1 MKHTKIAELLKST
14 EYYKEV
20 TVNGWVRS
28 RRGAKSVAFI
38 ALNDGSTIHTIQIVA
53 EIVKFGEEILKGVT
67 TGACI
72 SATGKLVQSQGQGQS
87 VEIQAEKIEVLGNAD
102 SESYPLQKKGH
113 TLEFLRDIAH
123 LRPRTNTFG
132 AILRLRH
139 HISFAI
145 HKFFNDRG
153 FFYLHTPI
161 VTGSDAEGAGEMFR
175 VTTLDLNKLPQKDG
189 KIDFEKDFFGK
200 ETNLTV
206 SGQLEGELGAMGVGL
221 VYTFGPTFRA
231 ENSNTPR
238 HLAEFWMIEPEM
250 AFHEINDNMD
260 VAESMLKY
268 VISYVLALCKDD
280 LNFLCEHYDKEL
292 LNRLNLVASSTFK
305 RITYTEGIEI
315 LEKSGKKF
323 EFSVSWGIDMQ
334 REHENFLVEHF
345 NVPVIVT
352 NYPKDIKAFYMKQN
366 DDGKTVR
373 GMDVLFPYVGEI
385 IGGSQREENY
395 DKLCRRMQ
403 EMNIPE
409 KDLWWY
415 LETRKFGTCPHSG
428 FGLGLERLVLFITG
442 MTNVRDVIPFPRTP
456 KNAEF

>member
-1 MKHTKIAELLKST
+1 MQHTKISELLKSAD
-14 EYYKEV
+14 YNKEV
-20 TVNGWVRS
+20 TVKGWVRS

-38 ALNDGSTIHTIQIVA
+38 ALNDGSVIHTIQCVA
-53 EIVKFGEEILKGVT
+53 EIAKFGEEVLKGVT

-72 SATGKLVQSQGQGQS
+72 SVTGKLVQSQGQGQS
-87 VEIQAEKIEVLGNAD
+87 VEIQAEKISILGNAD
-102 SESYPLQKKGH
+102 ETYPLQKKGH

-145 HKFFNDRG
+145 HQFFNDRG
-153 FFYLHTPI
+153 FFYLHTPVI
-161 VTGSDAEGAGEMFR
+161 TGSDAEGAGEMFR
-175 VTTLDLNKLPQKDG
+175 VTTLDLNKLPQKEG

-250 AFHEINDNMD
+250 AFHDLSDNMD
-260 VAESMLKY
+260 VAEGMLKF
-268 VISYVLALCKDD
+268 VISYVLDHCKDD
-280 LNFLCEHYDKEL
+280 LAFLCEHYDKEL
-292 LNRLNLVASSTFK
+292 LNRLNMVAKETFK
-305 RITYTEGIEI
+305 RMTYTEAIEV

-323 EFSVSWGIDMQ
+323 EFPVKWGIDMQ

-345 NVPVIVT
+345 NLPVIVT
-352 NYPKDIKAFYMKQN
+352 DYPRDIKAFYMKQN
-366 DDGKTVR
+366 EDGKTVR

-395 DKLCRRMQ
+395 DKLLKRMQ
-403 EMNIPE
+403 EMHIPE
-409 KDLWWY
+409 KDMWWY